1 MLINV
6 YISRKNLKHL
16 FPQKV
21 FVHQLDI
28 SDIQQVYKFAQ
39 NFTENHPKLNVLIN
53 NAGCMIHER
62 NVVNG
67 VELNFAC
74 NTLGTYVLTT
84 ELLPLLE
91 KSEDPRVVSFFCV
104 KFKQCFNC
112 LNIIFSDLFMTV
124 YYQYLFF
131 YIKLNLYVL

>member
-1 MLINV
+1 MYV
-6 YISRKNLKHL
+6 SK
-16 FPQKV
+16 QKV

-28 SDIQQVYKFAQ
+28 SDTQQVYKFAQ

-84 ELLPLLE
+84 ELVQLLE
-91 KSEDPRVVSFFCV
+91 KSEDPRVVSFFYV
-104 KFKQCFNC
+104 KFK
-112 LNIIFSDLFMTV
+112 
-124 YYQYLFF
+124 
-131 YIKLNLYVL
+131 